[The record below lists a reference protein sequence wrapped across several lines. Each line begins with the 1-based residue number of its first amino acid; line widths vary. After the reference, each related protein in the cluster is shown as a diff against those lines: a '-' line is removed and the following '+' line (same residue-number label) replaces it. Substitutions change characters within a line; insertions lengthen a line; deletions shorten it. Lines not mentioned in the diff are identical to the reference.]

1 MILVHLNDE
10 NISTI
15 LQTTFTN
22 LFPKYGADIL
32 SQINDAY
39 AEYWVPDPVDG
50 PTDYTLAFQR
60 RVKALCRR
68 YAKLEEAED
77 AFFDHAVG
85 DRTTDS
91 AQTTTTGKTE
101 VKYNAVNTPISR
113 LDDKTETNNTV
124 AQTAP
129 HYDGREWAP
138 AISDDSK
145 HPSPIAQFVD
155 AFGMILLFPEDYT
168 ED

>member
-22 LFPKYGADIL
+22 LFPKYGGGIF
-32 SQINDAY
+32 SQGNYAY
-39 AEYWVPDPVDG
+39 AGYLGPDPLGG
-50 PTDYTLAFQR
+50 PADFALAFQKR
-60 RVKALCRR
+60 GKALCGRD
-68 YAKLEEAED
+68 AKMEEAED
-77 AFFDHAVG
+77 ALFVTAVG
-85 DRTTDS
+85 GRTTDK
-91 AQTTTTGKTE
+91 APTTTTGKTE

-113 LDDKTETNNTV
+113 LDDKTEINNTV

>member
-1 MILVHLNDE
+1 MKLVHLNDE
-10 NISTI
+10 KITGI
-15 LQTTFTN
+15 LYSNLTN
-22 LFPKYGADIL
+22 LFPKYGENIL

-50 PTDYTLAFQR
+50 PTDYSLAFQR

-101 VKYNAVNTPISR
+101 IKYNAVNTPISR
-113 LDDKTETNNTV
+113 LDDRTETNNTV

-138 AISDDSK
+138 AIADDSRY
-145 HPSPIAQFVD
+145 PSPIAQFVD
-155 AFGMILLFPEDYT
+155 AFGMILLFPDDYT

>member
-1 MILVHLNDE
+1 MKLVHIDDTTIND
-10 NISTI
+10 NLFST
-15 LQTTFTN
+15 LQE
-22 LFPKYGADIL
+22 LFPKYGTNIFAQL
-32 SQINDAY
+32 REAY

-50 PTDYTLAFQR
+50 PTDYAVAFQR

-129 HYDGREWAP
+129 HYDGREWTT
-138 AISDDSK
+138 AIADDSK
-145 HPSPIAQFVD
+145 YPSPIAQFVD

-168 ED
+168 EE